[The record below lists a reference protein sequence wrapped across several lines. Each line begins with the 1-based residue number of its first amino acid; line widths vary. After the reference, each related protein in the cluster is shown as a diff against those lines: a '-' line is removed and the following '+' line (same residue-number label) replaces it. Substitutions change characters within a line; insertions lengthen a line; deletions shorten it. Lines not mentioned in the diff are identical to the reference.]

1 MGKLSFSVVVVVIVV
16 VHIFIV
22 VVVVCDDNRVEAVVV
37 EKKVL
42 EVLEMG
48 KGFQRKLFELRV
60 VSNLDPFEYRVGHE
74 SVRSD
79 GGEVGRVRHL

>member
-1 MGKLSFSVVVVVIVV
+1 
-16 VHIFIV
+16 
-22 VVVVCDDNRVEAVVV
+22 
-37 EKKVL
+37 
-42 EVLEMG
+42 VLEMG

-60 VSNLDPFEYRVGHE
+60 VSNLDSFENRVGHE